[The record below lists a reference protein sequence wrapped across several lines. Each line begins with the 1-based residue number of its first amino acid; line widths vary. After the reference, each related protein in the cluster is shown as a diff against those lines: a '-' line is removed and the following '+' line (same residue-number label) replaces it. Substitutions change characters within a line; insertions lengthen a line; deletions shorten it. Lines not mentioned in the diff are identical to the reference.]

1 MSSLL
6 PAIKD
11 ESITFQVA
19 SQGIDEKKSLDIS
32 MEVMFRYYME
42 YYLEKLKKATLEG
55 SVKGKI
61 IIPFLV
67 MCKKIKKDQN
77 NICLTPEV
85 SGKNNRR
92 WISKS

>member
-6 PAIKD
+6 PVIKD
-11 ESITFQVA
+11 EAITFNVA
-19 SQGIDEKKSLDIS
+19 SRDIDEKKSLDIS
-32 MEVMFRYYME
+32 MEIMFGYYME
-42 YYLEKLKKATLEG
+42 YYLDKLKKATLEG

-77 NICLTPEV
+77 SICLTPEISV
-85 SGKNNRR
+85 KNNRR